1 MNGINLNGSN
11 GVAGTTTT
19 SQTSG
24 NSSSAVSSAITGQ
37 TLGQNAF
44 LQILMAQI
52 QHQDPLQPMDDTTF
66 VTQLAQFSSLE
77 QQVTTNQLLQSQAS
91 SQTAMQNTQ
100 DVDLVGK
107 TVTIDGSSV
116 ALGSNGLGAPF
127 GFSLSSPA
135 QTVDVAVTDSSG
147 NPVRTMHLGAEPAG
161 MVNATWDGRDDSGT
175 QQPPGSYSIS
185 VTAKDASGNTIFV
198 SQQSTGVVQSL
209 SFGQGAAQLVLSNGV
224 TAPTTSLLSVGQ

>member
-1 MNGINLNGSN
+1 MNGINTNGS

-24 NSSSAVSSAITGQ
+24 NSSSAVSGALTGQ

-77 QQVTTNQLLQSQAS
+77 QQVTTNQLLQGQAS
-91 SQTAMQNTQ
+91 TQQAVQNAQ
-100 DVDLVGK
+100 DVALVGK
-107 TVTIDGSSV
+107 TVTVDGSNV
-116 ALGSNGLGAPF
+116 TLGSSGLATPF
-127 GFSLSSPA
+127 GFSLGSDA
-135 QTVDVAVTDSSG
+135 QSVDVTISDSSG
-147 NPVRTMHLGAEPAG
+147 NALRTMHLGPESAG
-161 MVNATWDGRDDSGT
+161 VVNSTWDGRDNGGT
-175 QQPPGSYSIS
+175 LQPAGSYSIS
-185 VTAKDASGNTIFV
+185 VTAKDASGNTLFV